1 MSVVKVQ
8 RTANVG
14 GAVVYAVYGTY
25 GAMEE
30 GMVRAAAYSVS
41 GGSLDTSPQ
50 QFISDTVSEIARHPK
65 RQYQAII
72 LIESFHP
79 DELDG
84 DSAFD
89 VQLAQLAG
97 HELARRVAPNSDVV
111 VATHTDGKNG
121 NVHNHILLANHD
133 RETGSIPYDAR
144 NFYAVKKC
152 NDLVMRDL
160 NLEVYESEPEVE
172 NDLSYL
178 RDTPLPEITTEN
190 WRDELKL
197 RADALFM
204 DSRVVSAD
212 DVKDGL
218 SVAENIASEYSISFR
233 SQQPSK
239 SGGKDCVGASS
250 YALIDSAGE
259 PIRYA
264 TGRGGRSTTRTGTRL
279 GKGVY
284 DLESVSDRI
293 GDLQE
298 QYQQQQQQRIL
309 QQRQIR
315 QQRTSNILKGDENG
329 TSQKEKDS
337 CSTGQSLKERFKD
350 VLADIADPSD
360 SSGSASDPSD
370 SASDPAGD
378 SPSAEAGAVLYGSGR
393 EGIDGDDGE
402 GKGGRGQSSSGR
414 VVSVSDSIREG
425 GSRAGGDDKEVRE
438 SPSTRGGV
446 GSQDEWSGTEARP
459 AGYDESTS
467 SGGSTAGKS
476 TKSAEGFG
484 QGEWVPDESTEGL
497 RQVDFDFFK
506 ERVMCDGYCQF
517 RRSEFDG
524 TDAEFLDHLKSDD
537 GVISAEFENYTVPR
551 IRLIDPVGNRRDYLL
566 CTVGEN
572 LRAAELNRQRRL
584 QRQNQAGMQSEN
596 DGKDGDSPLY

>member
-1 MSVVKVQ
+1 MSVVKVH

-25 GAMEE
+25 GAMKE
-30 GMVRAAAYSVS
+30 GMVRAAAHSVS

-50 QFISDTVSEIARHPK
+50 QFISDTVAEIARHPR
-65 RQYQAII
+65 RQHQAIL
-72 LIESFHP
+72 LIQSFHP

-84 DSAFD
+84 NCSFD

-97 HELARRVAPNSDVV
+97 QELARRVAPNSDVV
-111 VATHTDGKNG
+111 VVTHTDSKSGH
-121 NVHNHILLANHD
+121 VHNHIIITNHD
-133 RETGSIPYDAR
+133 RETGSIPYHAR
-144 NFYAVKKC
+144 NFHAVQKC

-160 NLEVYESEPEVE
+160 NLEVYESVPELE
-172 NDLSYL
+172 KDLSYL

-204 DSRVVSAD
+204 DSRVVSAG

-233 SQQPSK
+233 SKQPSE
-239 SGGKDCVGASS
+239 SGGEDIAASS

-264 TGRGGRSTTRTGTRL
+264 TGRGSRSTIRKGTRL
-279 GKGVY
+279 GNGVY
-284 DLESVSDRI
+284 NLKSVCDRI
-293 GDLQE
+293 SDFQE
-298 QYQQQQQQRIL
+298 QYRQQQQQRIL
-309 QQRQIR
+309 QQGQIR

-337 CSTGQSLKERFKD
+337 GSTGQSLKERFKD
-350 VLADIADPSD
+350 VLADLADPSD
-360 SSGSASDPSD
+360 SASDPSD
-370 SASDPAGD
+370 SAGD
-378 SPSAEAGAVLYGSGR
+378 SPSAAAAGAALYGSGR
-393 EGIDGDDGE
+393 EGIEGDDGE

-414 VVSVSDSIREG
+414 GVSVSDSIREG
-425 GSRAGGDDKEVRE
+425 GSRAGRDVEEVRE

-446 GSQDEWSGTEARP
+446 GSQVEWSGTEARP
-459 AGYDESTS
+459 AGHGESVS
-467 SGGSTAGKS
+467 SGGSTAD
-476 TKSAEGFG
+476 KSAKSPEDFG
-484 QGEWVPDESTEGL
+484 QGEWVPDESAKGL
-497 RQVDFDFFK
+497 RQVDFDFLK
-506 ERVMCDGYCQF
+506 ERVMCDGHYQF

-524 TDAEFLDHLKSDD
+524 TDAEFFNHLKSDD
-537 GVISAEFENYTVPR
+537 EVASAEFEKYATPR
-551 IRLIDPVGNRRDYLL
+551 IRVVNPVGDRRHYYLN
-566 CTVGEN
+566 TVGEN

-584 QRQNQAGMQSEN
+584 QRQNQSVMQSGGG
-596 DGKDGDSPLY
+596 DKDVDSPLY

>member
-1 MSVVKVQ
+1 MSVVKVH

-25 GAMEE
+25 GAMKE
-30 GMVRAAAYSVS
+30 GMVRAAAHSVS

-50 QFISDTVSEIARHPK
+50 QFISDTVAEIARHPR
-65 RQYQAII
+65 RQHQAIL
-72 LIESFHP
+72 LIQSFHP

-84 DSAFD
+84 NCSFD

-97 HELARRVAPNSDVV
+97 QELARRVAPNSDVV
-111 VATHTDGKNG
+111 VVTHTDSKSGH
-121 NVHNHILLANHD
+121 VHNHIIITNHD
-133 RETGSIPYDAR
+133 RETGSIPYHAR
-144 NFYAVKKC
+144 NFHAVQKC

-160 NLEVYESEPEVE
+160 NLEVYESVPELE
-172 NDLSYL
+172 KDLSYL

-204 DSRVVSAD
+204 DSRVVSAG

-233 SQQPSK
+233 SKQPSK
-239 SGGKDCVGASS
+239 SGGEDIAASS

-264 TGRGGRSTTRTGTRL
+264 TGRGSRSTIRKGTRL
-279 GKGVY
+279 GNGVY
-284 DLESVSDRI
+284 NLKSVSDRI
-293 GDLQE
+293 SDFQE
-298 QYQQQQQQRIL
+298 QYRQQQQQRIL
-309 QQRQIR
+309 QQGQIL

-337 CSTGQSLKERFKD
+337 GSTGQSLKERFKD
-350 VLADIADPSD
+350 VLADLADPS
-360 SSGSASDPSD
+360 GS
-370 SASDPAGD
+370 AGD
-378 SPSAEAGAVLYGSGR
+378 SPSAAAAGAALYGSGR
-393 EGIDGDDGE
+393 EGIEGDDGE

-414 VVSVSDSIREG
+414 GVSVSDSIREG
-425 GSRAGGDDKEVRE
+425 GSGAGRDVEEVRE

-446 GSQDEWSGTEARP
+446 GSQVEWSGTEARP
-459 AGYDESTS
+459 AGHGESFS
-467 SGGSTAGKS
+467 SGGSTADKSGKS
-476 TKSAEGFG
+476 SEDFG
-484 QGEWVPDESTEGL
+484 QAEWVPDESTKGL
-497 RQVDFDFFK
+497 RQVDFDFLK
-506 ERVMCDGYCQF
+506 ERVMCDGHYQI

-524 TDAEFLDHLKSDD
+524 TDAEFFNHLKSDD
-537 GVISAEFENYTVPR
+537 EVASAEFEKYTLPR
-551 IRLIDPVGNRRDYLL
+551 IRLFNPVGNKRDYLL
-566 CTVGEN
+566 RTVGEN

-584 QRQNQAGMQSEN
+584 QRQNQSVMQSEG
-596 DGKDGDSPLY
+596 DDKDVDSPLY